1 MKKSQ
6 VARNIIGPGLRRLRN
21 ERGLTQAQLAEFL
34 QRKGWDISRETLA
47 KIEAQLRWLTDF
59 EVAFLLNALGV
70 ELVELLPRS
79 GRQQAILD
87 FINKHEPT
95 LE

>member
-1 MKKSQ
+1 MKKPLI
-6 VARNIIGPGLRRLRN
+6 ARNIIGPGLRRLRN

-59 EVAFLLNALGV
+59 EVAFLLSALGV
-70 ELVELLPRS
+70 ELTALLPQSR
-79 GRQQAILD
+79 RQQAILE
-87 FINKHEPT
+87 FIHLHEPAV
-95 LE
+95 E